1 MKKIN
6 KSLPPNPLTEF
17 AQNNPTATWDDF
29 RDDNAGQAYKD
40 LRQKIL
46 LEQGGLCAYCE
57 KKLSDNITQQRIEHF
72 HNKSDITTNHNWAL
86 DWDNVLLVCLGGSTK
101 EDKDKYKPEHLS
113 CDSHK
118 EQIKELPEACEGWYL
133 NPYQIKTIARLF
145 DFEKS
150 TGKLIVNDIA
160 CQELTNDNLPN
171 IYGSDWCKLA
181 EETIRILNLN
191 CQRLC
196 DDRLKVLQEYNRLI
210 KQYRE
215 RNDKQAFEKI
225 SKSVFSKKFPSFFTT
240 WRSLL
245 GKHAEEYLTA
255 IHYNG

>member
-6 KSLPPNPLTEF
+6 KSLPPDSFTEF
-17 AQNNPTATWDDF
+17 AQANPTATWNDF
-29 RDDNAGQAYKD
+29 RDDNSGQSYKD

-57 KKLSDNITQQRIEHF
+57 KKLSDNIMQQRIEHF

-145 DFEKS
+145 DFDKA
-150 TGKLIVNDIA
+150 TGKLVVNCAA
-160 CQELTNDNLPN
+160 CQELANDNLPN
-171 IYGSDWCKLA
+171 HYGDDWCMLA
-181 EETIRILNLN
+181 QETIRILNLN

-196 DDRLKVLQEYNRLI
+196 DDRLEVLKFYNQKVAFHR
-210 KQYRE
+210 KQ
-215 RNDKQAFEKI
+215 NDKLGFQKI
-225 SKSVFSKKFPSFFTT
+225 SDSVFRKPFPAFFTT

-245 GKHAEEYLTA
+245 GKHAEEYLA
-255 IHYNG
+255 SIGYNG